1 MPLEMPAI
9 TKNVRSF
16 VNLLIIG
23 CIAVASSC
31 SVGAS
36 AQEASQQSKT
46 TDQSAT
52 AKPAAARPQKAV
64 NEKILPLVN
73 SGYEL
78 INKGQFEKAIKP
90 LEQAVKNDD
99 QSITARRYLA
109 FAQARAGRGKDAL
122 KNMQILAK
130 QTTPGAYDWYIF
142 GEAYMNAG
150 APTHARSCFNQ
161 AINYSPAYD
170 AARAGVVRSD
180 VQLKDFEDAIAKIQD
195 GLGLTNDPNLRKY
208 YASLYKVVSQ
218 AKVAET
224 TPAPTATD
232 GSSTDPMKTASEG
245 SKPILI
251 KPTGN

>member
-9 TKNVRSF
+9 TKHVRTF
-16 VNLLIIG
+16 VNVLTIG
-23 CIAVASSC
+23 CIAVASSS

-46 TDQSAT
+46 TDQSASVKT
-52 AKPAAARPQKAV
+52 PAARPQKAV
-64 NEKILPLVN
+64 NEKILPLIN

-78 INKGQFEKAIKP
+78 INKGQYDKAIKP
-90 LEQAVKNDD
+90 LEQAVKTDD
-99 QSITARRYLA
+99 QSLPARRYLA
-109 FAQARAGRGKDAL
+109 SAQARAGRGKDPL
-122 KNMQILAK
+122 KTMQILAK
-130 QTTPGAYDWYIF
+130 QTTPGAYAWYIF

-150 APTHARSCFNQ
+150 APPHPPSCFNQ
-161 AINYSPAYD
+161 AINYRPAYD

-195 GLGLTNDPNLRKY
+195 GLGLTNDPSLRKY

-224 TPAPTATD
+224 TPASTATD
-232 GSSTDPMKTASEG
+232 ASSTDPMKTASEG

>member
-1 MPLEMPAI
+1 MPLEMPAF
-9 TKNVRSF
+9 TKNVRPF
-16 VNLLIIG
+16 VSLLIIG
-23 CIAVASSC
+23 CIAIASGCASS
-31 SVGAS
+31 VS
-36 AQEASQQSKT
+36 AQEANPQSQT
-46 TDQSAT
+46 TKNATEQT
-52 AKPAAARPQKAV
+52 AKPAVTAAPAKTV
-64 NEKILPLVN
+64 NEKILPLIKT
-73 SGYEL
+73 GYEFL
-78 INKGQFEKAIKP
+78 SKGQYDKAIKP
-90 LEQAVKNDD
+90 LSEAVKHDD

-109 FAQARAGRGKDAL
+109 FAQARAGKGGDAL

-130 QTTPGAYDWYIF
+130 QITPGAYDWYIF

-161 AINYSPAYD
+161 AISYSPAYD

-180 VQLKDFEDAIAKIQD
+180 VQLKDFEDAISKIQD

-224 TPAPTATD
+224 TPTAT
-232 GSSTDPMKTASEG
+232 TDPGAQVQTAGEG

-251 KPTGN
+251 KPTAN